1 MNRPIRLWGGA
12 DARMRP
18 VGQRAGAV
26 RSAGGR
32 TDETPVRM
40 APVRAL
46 GMREGE
52 TYE

>member
-1 MNRPIRLWGGA
+1 MNQPITLRGGA
-12 DARMRP
+12 DAWIRP
-18 VGQRAGAV
+18 EGRRVGAV
-26 RSAGGR
+26 RSTGGR
-32 TDETPVRM
+32 QDGTPVRM

>member
-1 MNRPIRLWGGA
+1 MNRQITLRGGA
-12 DARMRP
+12 DARIRP
-18 VGQRAGAV
+18 EGRRAGAV
-26 RSAGGR
+26 RSTGGR
-32 TDETPVRM
+32 KDGMPVRM

>member
-1 MNRPIRLWGGA
+1 MNRHIMLRGGA
-12 DARMRP
+12 DARIRP
-18 VGQRAGAV
+18 EGRQAGTVRSTSGQRDG
-26 RSAGGR
+26 
-32 TDETPVRM
+32 TPVRM

>member
-1 MNRPIRLWGGA
+1 MNRPITLWGGA
-12 DARMRP
+12 DARIRP
-18 VGQRAGAV
+18 VGQRTESV

-32 TDETPVRM
+32 QDETPVRM
-40 APVRAL
+40 ASVRAL

>member
-1 MNRPIRLWGGA
+1 MNQSITLRGGA
-12 DARMRP
+12 DARIRP
-18 VGQRAGAV
+18 VGQQTESV

-32 TDETPVRM
+32 QDGTPVRM